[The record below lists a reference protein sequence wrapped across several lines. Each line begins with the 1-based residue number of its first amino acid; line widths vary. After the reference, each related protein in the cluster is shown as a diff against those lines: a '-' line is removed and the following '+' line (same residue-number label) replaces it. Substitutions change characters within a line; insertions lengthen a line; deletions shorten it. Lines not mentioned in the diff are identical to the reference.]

1 MVKRTT
7 NISRRA
13 VRGRRRESLEE
24 KRCKEKG
31 KTYTVKAKREQ
42 YKRDFFYY
50 FVYTLHIEYENIN
63 FIKQRKQTIK

>member
-50 FVYTLHIEYENIN
+50 FVTSHRI
-63 FIKQRKQTIK
+63 